1 MSKREEAHNPRG
13 GIFWIFRRP
22 WFRVFWSGRSLATAG
37 FRIHAV
43 ARDWLVYSLTGSS
56 LWVSIVVSA
65 WSLATFLFSLLGGAT
80 ADRVDKRKLLVV
92 AQAACGFIVLGVAAL
107 AFTGVIQVWHLVI
120 STFVLAALFSF
131 VIPARRAVISD
142 LTPDGLLMNTMALSM
157 AGIGLMGIVSA
168 SLGGVLTDRLSP
180 AAAFATTT
188 LLFLV
193 TAWLYSRLPAVEAG
207 PDGETPIRQILTEG
221 GRYILERPALMAVF
235 ALELVRTLFLQYTVL
250 LPLAAGDVYG
260 LGGLGLGLLRGARG
274 VGSLAGSLMT
284 AWRGGGENRYT
295 LMLASGAAAG
305 LGLILFG
312 QAQSFAL
319 ALLALSVVAIGEY
332 VYVIT
337 RSTLLQSVG
346 DERMRGRMVGFRRVV
361 WGLRPLGGI
370 PAGAVADAIGP
381 LSTATIQGAIVIV
394 LFGVAAVARRWL
406 SRRKGADAVA

>member
-1 MSKREEAHNPRG
+1 
-13 GIFWIFRRP
+13 
-22 WFRVFWSGRSLATAG
+22 
-37 FRIHAV
+37 
-43 ARDWLVYSLTGSS
+43 
-56 LWVSIVVSA
+56 
-65 WSLATFLFSLLGGAT
+65 
-80 ADRVDKRKLLVV
+80 VV